1 MTKMKRWG
9 KGFTIFYLTLMILM
23 LMGCSSGK
31 PASTEHDA
39 GEVALCDLPEDKI
52 GWRLTTQGEITFIDL
67 SPPDGVY
74 VELTDGGCEGAGFIH
89 NEFWDDLT
97 EDQQGSV
104 ALGNAIKVEGILTKD
119 EGRLL
124 VSVQKLEGI
133 P

>member
-1 MTKMKRWG
+1 MKRWG
-9 KGFTIFYLTLMILM
+9 KGFTIFYLMLMILM

-52 GWRLTTQGEITFIDL
+52 GWRVTTQGKITFIDL